1 MRSRKS
7 TAVVA
12 GALVGFMGLGST
24 ALACTDVQGKTD
36 ITKVN
41 GVAPS
46 QDPAEVQPGDT
57 VTATADNAEVND
69 KSGDPI
75 TYWLHFLNYH
85 STTHQPHYTC
95 MGTASNPP
103 GAPVGDERISAA
115 GIQANPDGTIDELD
129 GVIPDLAQT
138 TESGTNNE
146 TIDKKIGVAWICHI
160 SGDASG
166 PDYLYGTNA
175 DSVTVL

>member
-12 GALVGFMGLGST
+12 GALVGVMGLGTT
-24 ALACTDVQGKTD
+24 ALACTDVQGRTD

-57 VTATADNAEVND
+57 VTAIADNAKVED
-69 KSGDPI
+69 GDGNPI
-75 TYWLHFLNYH
+75 TYWLHFLNY
-85 STTHQPHYTC
+85 SYTTHQPHYTC
-95 MGTASNPP
+95 MGTADNPP
-103 GAPVGDERISAA
+103 GAPVGDERISTA
-115 GIQANPDGTIDELD
+115 GIQANSDGTIDELD
-129 GVIPDLAQT
+129 GAIPDLAQAT
-138 TESGTNNE
+138 QE
-146 TIDKKIGVAWICHI
+146 TKDALGVAWICHI

-166 PDYLYGTNA
+166 PDYLYGTDA